1 MTEYT
6 DVRNYLLA
14 ELEKDL
20 IGPAE
25 ITEEL
30 TDSPTTHYL
39 SGVLYPAGT
48 EMDRE
53 EDKDQS
59 EASLDD
65 DDLDTG
71 AMIAMTTNPS
81 SIGLTF
87 AVNLGEELKVSI
99 SAGTYAKNRVEKKT
113 YWRRS
118 PVLLD
123 PLLIKIEKSITRSFH
138 VTPGLDLFLRVKKLG
153 DLGLVTLSLINRHIN
168 KEKISIDDEK
178 CFFQPLLKVE
188 SSTENNPVFLRGFN
202 YRQRN
207 SDPDRLQNNLLYR
220 HSPEFSVGHGCAV
233 MWDERENENAT
244 ALRTSIIPRFEV
256 PQMSADSLRPFRAQ
270 SLKFLSDSNRS
281 DLISGLSEFLDDYER
296 WVTDLDPVID
306 QLEDRLKEP
315 ARINRRNCYG
325 VLSRMRA
332 GVSLLESDEE
342 ARKAFQLSNHAM
354 LLQRSRVEWLK
365 QEKEI
370 RSSQPELLE
379 SFSWR
384 PFQLG
389 FLLLCIRSIAIPQS
403 PERDSIDLLWFPTG
417 GGKTEAYLG
426 LTAFTIFL
434 RRIRAGGDPVSAGVT
449 VLMRYTLRL
458 LTLQQYQ
465 RASALILACEHIRR
479 QEPELLGKDP
489 VEIGLWV
496 GGGATPNTHRQAK
509 ESMQKILNGDPV
521 YESNPYVIRN
531 CPWCGHEIT
540 PRDYHFSAYMTIKC
554 PDSDCQF
561 SGGLPLYLVDD
572 DIYARQPSLL
582 IGTVDKFARVPWLAK
597 AGTLFGRKGKITTP
611 PELIIQDELHLI
623 SGPLGTLVGLY
634 ETAIDAL
641 CDNNSIPPKVI
652 ASTATIRRA
661 ASQVRALF
669 NRSLAQFP
677 PPGIDSRDSYF
688 ARQTDI
694 SESPGRLYIGFFAPG
709 KSMKTAIVRIYANLL
724 QKIHELQVEPHF
736 KDPYWT
742 LVGYFNSLR
751 ELGGA
756 VRLAE
761 DDIRERIKVIAR
773 RTENMTVRKTE
784 AIQELNSRIAS
795 STIPEVLNRMS
806 REIGDP
812 AAIDLILAS
821 NMISVGVDIDR
832 LGLMV
837 VTGQPKITSEYIQAT
852 SRIGRKYPGLV
863 ITLYNWT
870 RPRDRSHYEK
880 FIGYHSALYSQVEP
894 TGVTPFSSRARDRGL
909 PGVFIS
915 LVRHLSDDMNPDE
928 AAVRLTQNPE
938 VVERAKNIILKRIE
952 EIDPDE
958 MQDAGDEIDM
968 IIERWASLAS
978 DGELLYSASLA
989 HPEKLHLML
998 SPENFNEGDTDAFN
1012 ILNSLRDVEGETD
1025 LYIFRPGG
1033 NK

>member
-6 DVRNYLLA
+6 DVRTYLLA

-20 IGPAE
+20 IGPVE
-25 ITEEL
+25 ITEEI
-30 TDSPTTHYL
+30 TDSPTNHYL
-39 SGVLYPAGT
+39 AGILYPAGT

-59 EASLDD
+59 EASMDD

-87 AVNLGEELKVSI
+87 AVNLGQELKVTI
-99 SAGTYAKNRVEKKT
+99 SAGTYAKNRVDKKPF
-113 YWRRS
+113 WRRS
-118 PVLLD
+118 PVLVE
-123 PLLIKIEKSITRSFH
+123 PMLILIEKSMTASYH

-153 DLGLVTLSLINRHIN
+153 DLGLVTLSLINRNIN

-178 CFFQPLLKVE
+178 CFFQPMLTVE

-202 YRQRN
+202 YRQNN
-207 SDPDRLQNNLLYR
+207 SDPDRLQNDLLYR
-220 HSPEFSVGHGCAV
+220 HCPEFSVGHGCAV
-233 MWDERENENAT
+233 MWDALENENAT
-244 ALRTSIIPRFEV
+244 RLWTSIIPRFEV
-256 PQMSADSLRPFRAQ
+256 AQMSADSLIPFRAQ
-270 SLKFLSDSNRS
+270 SLKFLSDSNRF

-296 WVTDLDPVID
+296 WVSELDPVID
-306 QLEDRLKEP
+306 RLEDRLKEP
-315 ARINRRNCYG
+315 ARINRSNCRE
-325 VLSRMRA
+325 VLSRMRS
-332 GVSLLESDEE
+332 GVSLLESDED
-342 ARKAFQLSNHAM
+342 ARKAFQLANHAM

-365 QEKEI
+365 QEKET

-379 SFSWR
+379 SFTWR

-389 FLLLCIRSIAIPQS
+389 FLLLCIRSIAVPHS
-403 PERDSIDLLWFPTG
+403 PEREKIDLLWFPTG

-434 RRIRAGGDPVSAGVT
+434 RRIRAGGNPVSAGVT

-465 RASALILACEHIRR
+465 RASALILACENIRS
-479 QEPELLGKDP
+479 QNAELLGKVP
-489 VEIGLWV
+489 IEIGLWV
-496 GGGATPNTHRQAK
+496 GGAATPNTHKQAK
-509 ESMQKILNGDPV
+509 ESMQRILNGEPV
-521 YESNPYVIRN
+521 FESNPYVIMN
-531 CPWCGHEIT
+531 CPWCGHEIS
-540 PRDYHFSAYMTIKC
+540 PRDYHFAAFMTVKC
-554 PDSDCQF
+554 PDHSCPF
-561 SGGLPLYLVDD
+561 SGGLPLYLVDE
-572 DIYARQPSLL
+572 DIYKRQPSLL
-582 IGTVDKFARVPWLAK
+582 IGTVDKFARVPWLSE
-597 AGTLFGRKGKITTP
+597 AGTLFGRKGRITAP

-623 SGPLGTLVGLY
+623 SGPLGSLVGLY
-634 ETAIDAL
+634 ETAVDAL

-669 NRSLAQFP
+669 NRKLAQFP

-688 ARQTDI
+688 ARQADTEVI
-694 SESPGRLYIGFFAPG
+694 PGRLYVGFFAPG
-709 KSMKTAIVRIYANLL
+709 KSMKTAEVRVYANLL
-724 QKIHELQVEPHF
+724 QKIHELQVEPRF

-761 DDIRERIKVIAR
+761 DDIRERIKVISR
-773 RTENMTVRKTE
+773 RTENMTPRNTE
-784 AIQELNSRIAS
+784 AVQELNSRIAS
-795 STIPEVLNRMS
+795 STIPEVLDRMS

-812 AAIDLILAS
+812 SAIDLILAS

-832 LGLMV
+832 LGLMI

-852 SRIGRKYPGLV
+852 SRIGRKFPGLV
-863 ITLYNWT
+863 VTIYNWT

-909 PGVFIS
+909 PGVLIS
-915 LVRHLSDDMNPDE
+915 LVRHLSDDMNPED
-928 AAVRLTQNPE
+928 AAVRLEQNPDVLE
-938 VVERAKNIILKRIE
+938 KARNIILKRIQD
-952 EIDPDE
+952 IDPDE
-958 MQDAGDEIDM
+958 VEDAGVEIDM
-968 IIERWASLAS
+968 IVERWASLAS
-978 DGELLYSASLA
+978 DGELLYSTSLA
-989 HPEKLHLML
+989 NPDKLHLML
-998 SPENFNEGDTDAFN
+998 SPENLNEGETDAFN
-1012 ILNSLRDVEGETD
+1012 VLNSLRDVEGETD
-1025 LYIFRPGG
+1025 LYIFKPRGE
-1033 NK
+1033 N